1 MTARYLALTCLLLAV
16 PCVARTITVDDDG
29 PADFN
34 NIQAAIDDAND
45 GDAVTV
51 ADGSYT
57 GDGNQDVDFKG
68 KAITVRSRNG
78 SQNCIIDC
86 NGTDADRHRGFVFH
100 SGEDANSIL
109 DGFTITGGYVE
120 NGAGIVCS
128 YSSPT
133 IVRCVI
139 TGNSADSSDQYA
151 MPAGGGIGLFESTAT
166 IDSCIITDNAAADFG
181 GGVYS
186 TWGGANIS
194 NCVISGN
201 SAYEGAALYCH
212 EGSLMITHCTITNN
226 SASRGGGLYCE
237 WDSTTISQSILWA
250 NKASGGGPE
259 VLLGLSV
266 VTVSYTDIKGGRA
279 AAKMDFPYDSTLNW
293 GGGNIDSDP
302 LFEEPGSGNYHLSA
316 FSPCIEAGDPA
327 TDPAA
332 GATDIDGDPRMIG
345 DRVDMGADEFAFRT
359 PFIAVSSSHIV
370 FNAHVNGPNPQAQ
383 LLSIRNIGIGVIRWV
398 ITQDCPWLRV
408 TPTSGESSGNIVE
421 VVLSPDIA
429 QLERGL
435 HDCGLAIVSQEAANS
450 RKKILVQ
457 LYNNAELL
465 VPAQYASIQA
475 AINAAID
482 GDTVVLAEGIYKG
495 DGNRD
500 IDFLGKAITVRST
513 NPSDPCVVA
522 STVIDCNGR
531 GRGFI
536 FRSGEKSLS
545 VLSGVTITKGLGPQ
559 EMFGPGTDRSCGG
572 AIYCYNSS
580 PIISH
585 CRIVG
590 NQADHHSGV
599 SGVGGAIACQANSN
613 PTFDDCVI
621 SDNFADENGGG
632 IASRFNSSPALS
644 YCTITDNQA
653 GEEGGGI
660 HSTNGDPKISHCII
674 TNNVAGTDGG
684 GIYCQSGSPTIT
696 HCRIANNRASQ
707 NGGGVNSHYS
717 WLTITNCVVAAN
729 SADQDG
735 GGISYDVSGKSLI
748 SYSAITAN
756 SAGRDGG
763 GIYPYLADLEVLN
776 TTIAGNLAHDKGGG
790 ICFSSTGPNAWMRN
804 CTLTNNSAAYGG
816 AVCCYYAGD
825 HWLTNC
831 ILWSDSAVYGPEI
844 AIRNSHLTVSYND
857 IQGSCALVYTESS
870 IPANSLD
877 WGKGNIDADPCFAAT
892 RSGDYHLKSQ
902 AGRWDANSQSWI
914 KDDVTSPCID
924 AGDPMSPIG
933 QEPFP
938 NGGRINMGAYGGTAE
953 ASKSY
958 FGEPVCEVI
967 VAGDIN
973 GDCAVDFKDFTLM
986 ALHWLECNGPDQD
999 GWRLVE
1005 DDTEDSYSCE
1015 GNFDI
1020 FYPCSNAVDEDW
1032 DTYALPAD
1040 LGATSYIYEDYI
1052 IPSGIAMADFRIKY
1066 QQTASVTPGLC
1077 TSVTDYWDGNAW
1089 TELNCTALSNQISTL
1104 TVRIPHDA
1112 LNRTSLQLRTRVWR
1126 SSGLIG
1132 SGSGMYYEGKVIWYF
1147 WPVCE
1152 TIVAG
1157 DINGDCKVDFADF
1170 TIMALHWLE
1179 DKNQ

>member
-1 MTARYLALTCLLLAV
+1 V
-16 PCVARTITVDDDG
+16 
-29 PADFN
+29 
-34 NIQAAIDDAND
+34 
-45 GDAVTV
+45 
-51 ADGSYT
+51 
-57 GDGNQDVDFKG
+57 
-68 KAITVRSRNG
+68 
-78 SQNCIIDC
+78 
-86 NGTDADRHRGFVFH
+86 
-100 SGEDANSIL
+100 L

-128 YSSPT
+128 RSSPT
-133 IVRCVI
+133 IARCVI

-151 MPAGGGIGLFESTAT
+151 LPTGGGIGLYESTAT
-166 IDSCIITDNAAADFG
+166 IDCCIIAYNSATAFG

-186 TWGGANIS
+186 TRGGPTVS
-194 NCVISGN
+194 NCIITGN
-201 SAYEGAALYCH
+201 SAHDGAGLYCYS
-212 EGSLMITHCTITNN
+212 ESLMITNCTVTNN
-226 SASRGGGLYCE
+226 SASCGGGFYSYLRG
-237 WDSTTISQSILWA
+237 SATISHSILWA

-259 VLLGLSV
+259 VCVGMFSE
-266 VTVSYTDIKGGRA
+266 VTVSYSDVKGGRA
-279 AAKMDFPYDSTLNW
+279 AVKLDSPYDSTLNW

-302 LFEEPGSGNYHLSA
+302 LFEEPGSGNYHLSV

-327 TDPAA
+327 SHPAA
-332 GATDIDGDPRMIG
+332 GATDIDSDPRIIG

-359 PFIAVSSSHIV
+359 PFIGVSSPHIV
-370 FNAHVNGPNPQAQ
+370 FNAHVNGPNPEAQ
-383 LLSIRNIGIGVIRWV
+383 LLSIRNIGMGVIRWV
-398 ITQDCPWLRV
+398 ITQDYPWLRV

-482 GDTVVLAEGIYKG
+482 GDTVVLSEGIYKG
-495 DGNRD
+495 EGNRD
-500 IDFLGKAITVRST
+500 IDFLGKAITIRST
-513 NPSDPCVVA
+513 NPSDPRVVA
-522 STVIDCNGR
+522 STVIDCDGR

-545 VLSGVTITKGLGPQ
+545 VLSGVTITKGLGPRQ
-559 EMFGPGTDRSCGG
+559 TFGPGTARSCGG

-590 NQADHHSGV
+590 NQADHHGGV

-660 HSTNGDPKISHCII
+660 HSTDGDPKLSHCII

-707 NGGGVNSHYS
+707 NGGGINSYYC
-717 WLTITNCVVAAN
+717 WLTITNCMVAAN

-735 GGISYDVSGKSLI
+735 GGIYSYLTDH
-748 SYSAITAN
+748 
-756 SAGRDGG
+756 
-763 GIYPYLADLEVLN
+763 EVLN

-790 ICFSSTGPNAWMRN
+790 ICFPSASDTWIRN

-816 AVCCYYAGD
+816 AVCCYYIGD
-825 HWLTNC
+825 HTLTNC

-844 AIRNSHLTVSYND
+844 AICGANSHLTVSYNN

-870 IPANSLD
+870 IPANSLN
-877 WGKGNIDADPCFAAT
+877 WGQGNIDADPCFADPNN
-892 RSGDYHLKSQ
+892 GDYHLKSQ
-902 AGRWDANSQSWI
+902 AGRWDANSQSWV

-933 QEPFP
+933 HEPFP
-938 NGGRINMGAYGGTAE
+938 NAGMINMGAYGGTAE

-958 FGEPVCEVI
+958 FDKPICEVI
-967 VAGDIN
+967 IAGDIN
-973 GDCAVDFKDFTLM
+973 GDCIIDFKDFTLM
-986 ALHWLECNGPDQD
+986 ALHWLECIGQNQD
-999 GWRLVE
+999 GWRLIE
-1005 DDTEDSYSCE
+1005 DDMEDSYSCE

-1020 FYPCSNAVDEDW
+1020 FYPCSNAADEDW

-1040 LGATSYIYEDYI
+1040 PGATSYIYENYV

-1077 TSVTDYWDGNAW
+1077 TTVTDYWDGNAW
-1089 TELNCTALSNQISTL
+1089 TALNCTALSNQISTL
-1104 TVRIPHDA
+1104 TVRTPHDA
-1112 LNRTSLQLRTRVWR
+1112 LNRTTLQLRTRVWK
-1126 SSGLIG
+1126 SMGLPG

-1157 DINGDCKVDFADF
+1157 DINGNCSVDFADF